1 VLEKNGSEVARSKW
15 PKLEVRWN
23 ESGDWVLGK
32 ASPIPTS
39 YGIWGAL
46 KLPRCRGSDKW
57 LSSSWPL
64 LPNEKLLL
72 SMLMDVHTLLRDRD
86 L

>member
-1 VLEKNGSEVARSKW
+1 VYHKSPPKERRLCDLSVCYQPYFIRKKTKLGSAGKNGSEVARSKW

-46 KLPRCRGSDKW
+46 
-57 LSSSWPL
+57 
-64 LPNEKLLL
+64 
-72 SMLMDVHTLLRDRD
+72 
-86 L
+86 